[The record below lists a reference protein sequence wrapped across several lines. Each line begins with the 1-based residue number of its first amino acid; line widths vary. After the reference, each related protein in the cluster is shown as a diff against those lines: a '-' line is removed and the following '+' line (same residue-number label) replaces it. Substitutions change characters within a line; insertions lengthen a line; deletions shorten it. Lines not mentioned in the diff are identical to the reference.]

1 MRAVRIVASFL
12 VMSLATV
19 GAVLAG
25 PTAHATPV
33 GHDSV
38 VQLVNTIGDRLIVAH
53 EVAQSK
59 WHSGSPINDPVRAA
73 TVIQAASDSAAAH
86 GLDRAQVA
94 AFFTDQVQ
102 AATGVQYA
110 YFSTWTLSDQAQLS
124 IPNPP
129 LSDLRAKLD
138 SISSRLL
145 TDLAGVRSANT
156 SPQLCQLSVVAA
168 SGPTAA
174 RVIADAGDPAMIP
187 SIVTAMRV
195 AVQHIC

>member
-1 MRAVRIVASFL
+1 MLSVRIAASCL
-12 VMSLATV
+12 VMSLAAV

-33 GHDSV
+33 RHDRV
-38 VQLVNTIGDRLIVAH
+38 AELVNTIGDRLIVAH

-73 TVIQAASDSAAAH
+73 AVIQAASDSAAAH
-86 GLDRAQVA
+86 GLDRAHVA

-110 YFSTWTLSDQAQLS
+110 YFSAWTLSDQAQLS

-129 LSDLRAKLD
+129 LPDLRTKLD

-145 TDLAGVRSANT
+145 ADLGEVRSANT
-156 SPQLCQLSVVAA
+156 PPQICQLSVLAA
-168 SGPTAA
+168 SGPTVA